1 MSDAIAEARRLLAEY
16 GYIMHPA
23 ARAALSNLL
32 SHVERL
38 TAEYALCRAA
48 LTDECK
54 KNIALTKEI
63 GQREVAPAEAIGEI
77 EIAKCALEEV
87 AYHTTLESAAPSI
100 SAAHAGIEAALAIL
114 AKVADG
120 GER

>member
-1 MSDAIAEARRLLAEY
+1 
-16 GYIMHPA
+16 MHPA